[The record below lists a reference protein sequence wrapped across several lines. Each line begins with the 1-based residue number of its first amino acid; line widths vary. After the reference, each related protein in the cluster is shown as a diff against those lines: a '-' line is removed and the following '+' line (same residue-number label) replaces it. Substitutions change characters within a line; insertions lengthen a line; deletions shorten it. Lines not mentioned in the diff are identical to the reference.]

1 MVDSA
6 RPRNRASGPALA
18 SAATLMLGAGLL
30 SVGTAPALADS
41 ETALAMA
48 AEVVPS
54 PMRFVSSTVAKPNI
68 VVIMLDDVGPHDG
81 RIMKRLPTIRSTF
94 LERGTEFTDFHVQT
108 PACSPGRVGFLTG
121 LHTHHHGVIRNVGS
135 LFKPQMS
142 IATQLRGKGYRPIL
156 AGKYLNSMDSISP
169 KVPPGWADFHAI
181 DKGFYNYTMWSNGR
195 KRRYGAGPANYST
208 DVIARKAVAS
218 IARTPRHQ
226 KVFAW
231 IAPYAA
237 HSPNVPA
244 RRHRSSPR
252 CEDLPRWKPPGYM
265 EKWVSDK
272 PAYIRAMPRRKLTG
286 KDLRPTCRSLLAVD
300 NLVRDVKAELQRQG
314 RLRNTLL
321 ILTADNGMN
330 DGMHRFLYDKKTP
343 YATAVPFL
351 VSWPKVSG
359 TRPRKVNERLENID
373 LAPTLCAL
381 AGCSMGPYPTGQAR
395 PDGRSFAPILL
406 GTSKTLWR
414 GSVLHSFR
422 RPGARVPRWWGIE
435 TTRHSTAAGMGCS
448 SKRSKGCR
456 WSFVKYET
464 GERELYDLSNGPCHE
479 WRRGQPGDPCRLNNL
494 AGHKE
499 YRYIQRWLNDRLEEL
514 KKG

>member
-1 MVDSA
+1 MSA
-6 RPRNRASGPALA
+6 AALALGVGLLPFSAGPALSDTEA
-18 SAATLMLGAGLL
+18 
-30 SVGTAPALADS
+30 APARVAAADW
-41 ETALAMA
+41 
-48 AEVVPS
+48 S
-54 PMRFVSSTVAKPNI
+54 PTKYVSSTAAKPNI

-81 RIMKRLPTIRSTF
+81 RILERLPTIRSTF
-94 LERGTEFTDFHVQT
+94 LEHGTTFTDFHVQT

-121 LHTHHHGVIRNVGS
+121 LHTHHHRVIRNVGS
-135 LFKPQMS
+135 LFRPQMS

-156 AGKYLNSMDSISP
+156 AGKYLNSMVSITP
-169 KVPPGWADFHAI
+169 KVPPGWVDFHAI
-181 DKGFYNYTMWSNGR
+181 DKGFYNYTMWSNGT
-195 KRRYGAGPANYST
+195 KRRYGTGPANYST

-218 IARTPRHQ
+218 IARTPKHQ

-244 RRHRSSPR
+244 NRHRNSPR

-272 PAYIRAMPRRKLTG
+272 PAYIRAMPRRKLNG

-300 NLVRDVKAELQRQG
+300 NLIRDVKAELQRQG

-351 VSWPKVSG
+351 VSWPKVRG
-359 TRPRKVNERLENID
+359 TKPRKVTERLENID

-381 AGCSMGPYPTGQAR
+381 AGCRMGPYPTGQAR
-395 PDGRSFAPILL
+395 PDGRSFAPIIL

-422 RPGARVPRWWGIE
+422 RQGARVPRWWGVE
-435 TTRHSTAAGMGCS
+435 TTRYSTVAGMGCAS
-448 SKRSKGCR
+448 RRSNGCR

-464 GERELYDLSNGPCHE
+464 GERELYDLSNGPCHR
-479 WRRGQPGDPCRLNNL
+479 WKRDQPGDPCRLNNL
-494 AGHKE
+494 AGQKK
-499 YRYIQRWLNDRLEEL
+499 YRHIEKWLNQRLEEL
-514 KKG
+514 KR